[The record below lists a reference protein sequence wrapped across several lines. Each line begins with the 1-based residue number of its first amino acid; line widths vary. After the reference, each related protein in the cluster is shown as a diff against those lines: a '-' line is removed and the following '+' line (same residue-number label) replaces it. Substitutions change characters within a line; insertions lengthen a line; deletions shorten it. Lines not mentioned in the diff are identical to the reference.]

1 MRTYVTLIIFLSIL
15 LVIFTNYTSIT
26 YYSSLPSL
34 NPSLNSLQ
42 TVPQINTES
51 KKSSTLLTVS
61 NPNLSTVTY
70 TISLTSCSSS
80 PTLKHDSSLIG
91 LIDGSLI
98 LRHSILTHSPTPP
111 NFIAF
116 IHTTAKDTPC
126 HLELERGGWECKV
139 VDTPLKVSDIKT
151 DNIRRN
157 IEKNGCCGDKELIK
171 LYAYT
176 LTTSDVVIML
186 DLDVLLLRPLTSLIN
201 SISISPEGTASYT
214 EDWGMVNPGKKPG
227 AQGGFIVIKPSLR
240 VFNELIDIVLNTP
253 FNEKNLP
260 GWNGSGIGP
269 FWGAMTVQGLIP
281 YYYQEVKG
289 AAVEVLNRCMYNNMR
304 DNPKVKNGEECRGPV
319 KGVMECEDCREK
331 KVEDIYSTHFTL
343 CQKPWGCQL
352 NGKPWCTVLHDE
364 WFYTR
369 EKMEVAVLG
378 GDFTGKGM
386 RGYCKK
392 GGKEGYERVSDDVRS
407 MINK

>member
-1 MRTYVTLIIFLSIL
+1 MKFKKTTRLFSAFLPSISISSFFIVPHATPKSVALSTRSISIKFPPQPPRHTRTSHKIEVSPSNQSPRSLFPPPLPLNKMRTYVTLIIFLSIL
-15 LVIFTNYTSIT
+15 LVIFTNYASIT

-42 TVPQINTES
+42 TVPQISTES

-116 IHTTAKDTPC
+116 VHTTAKDTPC

-157 IEKNGCCGDKELIK
+157 IEKNGCCGDK
-171 LYAYT
+171 
-176 LTTSDVVIML
+176 VRV
-186 DLDVLLLRPLTSLIN
+186 R
-201 SISISPEGTASYT
+201 TA
-214 EDWGMVNPGKKPG
+214 
-227 AQGGFIVIKPSLR
+227 
-240 VFNELIDIVLNTP
+240 
-253 FNEKNLP
+253 
-260 GWNGSGIGP
+260 
-269 FWGAMTVQGLIP
+269 WGAP
-281 YYYQEVKG
+281 
-289 AAVEVLNRCMYNNMR
+289 
-304 DNPKVKNGEECRGPV
+304 
-319 KGVMECEDCREK
+319 
-331 KVEDIYSTHFTL
+331 F
-343 CQKPWGCQL
+343 
-352 NGKPWCTVLHDE
+352 
-364 WFYTR
+364 
-369 EKMEVAVLG
+369 
-378 GDFTGKGM
+378 
-386 RGYCKK
+386 
-392 GGKEGYERVSDDVRS
+392 
-407 MINK
+407 